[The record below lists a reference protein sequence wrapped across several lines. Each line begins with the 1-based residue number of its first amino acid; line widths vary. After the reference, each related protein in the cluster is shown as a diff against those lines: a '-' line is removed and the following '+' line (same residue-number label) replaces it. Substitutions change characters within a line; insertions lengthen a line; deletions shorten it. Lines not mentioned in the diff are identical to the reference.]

1 MWSPRSLTPLQYVMQ
16 LLITF
21 GRSSPLY
28 KTQVYGIRENEID
41 LRHDDTL
48 SGFLSS

>member
-1 MWSPRSLTPLQYVMQ
+1 MWSPRSLIPLQYMMQ

-21 GRSSPLY
+21 GRSPLY

-41 LRHDDTL
+41 RNPDDAL